1 VTRLC
6 IHTAGASQG
15 PGLREGTGEEGKACL
30 QSAGVLGTPRQGL
43 NPITALPGCG
53 LGLQQWA
60 QPPMRGLSWGGRL
73 REQRIRDRLGQESLR
88 DDVAGPRCRGSKKA
102 LEAGKLG

>member
-1 VTRLC
+1 
-6 IHTAGASQG
+6 
-15 PGLREGTGEEGKACL
+15 
-30 QSAGVLGTPRQGL
+30 
-43 NPITALPGCG
+43 
-53 LGLQQWA
+53 
-60 QPPMRGLSWGGRL
+60 MRGLSWGGRL